1 MVKPKCPVNQNQETR
16 KLIKL
21 VTKEL
26 WYTRMQLQTTVAF
39 DRKSDSRKKIIL
51 GGLFV
56 KAGLDY
62 LHPDNTHILYG
73 MLLDCKEQLIIKPK
87 IIDKW
92 KSKGR
97 ALLISKH

>member
-1 MVKPKCPVNQNQETR
+1 
-16 KLIKL
+16 
-21 VTKEL
+21 
-26 WYTRMQLQTTVAF
+26 MQLQKTVTF
-39 DRKSDSRKKIIL
+39 DRKSDARKKIML

-62 LHPDNTHILYG
+62 LHPESAHILYG
-73 MLLDCKEQLIIKPK
+73 MLLDCKEQLILNPK

-97 ALLISKH
+97 ALFISKH